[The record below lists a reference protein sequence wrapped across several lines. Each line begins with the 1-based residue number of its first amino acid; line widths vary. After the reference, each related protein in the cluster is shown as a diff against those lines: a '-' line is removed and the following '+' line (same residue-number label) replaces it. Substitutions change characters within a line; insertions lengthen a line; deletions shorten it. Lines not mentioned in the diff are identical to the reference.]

1 MKTTSN
7 SHSSW
12 KPKAAF
18 QTACYQ
24 QPGRSFLNT
33 SPNILKCGILNA
45 LDGSQDNAIWADIPV
60 EISGEDLNQDDCLED
75 DVDDLDPF
83 SDDEDTN

>member
-1 MKTTSN
+1 MLS
-7 SHSSW
+7 
-12 KPKAAF
+12 
-18 QTACYQ
+18 TACEELSEHILKH
-24 QPGRSFLNT
+24 SF
-33 SPNILKCGILNA
+33 LKCGILNA

>member
-1 MKTTSN
+1 M
-7 SHSSW
+7 
-12 KPKAAF
+12 
-18 QTACYQ
+18 
-24 QPGRSFLNT
+24 
-33 SPNILKCGILNA
+33 
-45 LDGSQDNAIWADIPV
+45 